1 MAMIKVVGKT
11 VYKAIARGP
20 IFVMDKQEAEITGTT
35 VADVEA
41 EVARVT
47 EAIEVAKA
55 QIGKLYEKALA
66 EVGEESAAIF
76 EVHQM
81 MLDDDDYNESIEEII
96 TFQSGY
102 PAKSEDIRYES
113 SLSFT

>member
-1 MAMIKVVGKT
+1 MAMIKVAGKT

-20 IFVMDKQEAEITGTT
+20 ILVMNKQEVDITDAT

-47 EAIEVAKA
+47 EAIETAKA

-81 MLDDDDYNESIEEII
+81 IFL
-96 TFQSGY
+96 T
-102 PAKSEDIRYES
+102 
-113 SLSFT
+113 